1 MSVLDKDCCL
11 GTAQAV
17 TASAGTTD
25 YFALGNG
32 FNAPAGNLYLQV
44 NCTTTADS
52 ANDTATV
59 VVGVQVDDNTGFSTP
74 ETLAQSGSFA
84 IASAELTAGGVIL
97 VPIPWNASL
106 ANKYLRGYFTVG
118 TQDLSAGAFTTH
130 IVTNPPRNL

>member
-1 MSVLDKDCCL
+1 MKDKDTYL
-11 GTAQAV
+11 MTDTAV

-25 YFALGNG
+25 YFALGSG
-32 FNAPAGNLYLQV
+32 FNAPAANMYLQV

-59 VVGVQVDDNTGFSTP
+59 IVGVQVDDNTGFSTP
-74 ETLAQSGSFA
+74 TTLASSGSFA

-97 VPIPWNASL
+97 VPIPWNPSL

-118 TQDLSAGAFTTH
+118 TQDLSAGAFTTN